1 MGCFSPNNSF
11 LFPFYPPLHFPF
23 CTSFPL
29 SSLLLLLGVS
39 VLITSPDVH
48 DQWRITSVLSTRV
61 DPFNY
66 KHQKAD
72 ALAHIHNCR
81 RPYSIQKGE
90 MGSLTAAAGST
101 GRRSSS
107 RRGSRSSEYQQ
118 QQLNQTA
125 NHNNRDNNCQI
136 SASSGSVSPYVSVAV
151 RVLESGSS
159 SIFGFRDACS
169 WCREIWHWIE
179 ATVERHCPPRWTPW
193 ILAGGSLMVGCFL
206 AISWILMD
214 VVWIYSQLC
223 SLTVPFFAL
232 MSGYLL
238 LALGFRHS
246 WTPTG
251 IYLTFCGSIIGET
264 VGFFLSSALD
274 AQVLLR
280 SSIHLRTNGDQTRFI
295 PLFFF
300 ILFALVYKCIGS
312 TNNLNL

>member
-1 MGCFSPNNSF
+1 
-11 LFPFYPPLHFPF
+11 
-23 CTSFPL
+23 
-29 SSLLLLLGVS
+29 
-39 VLITSPDVH
+39 
-48 DQWRITSVLSTRV
+48 
-61 DPFNY
+61 
-66 KHQKAD
+66 
-72 ALAHIHNCR
+72 
-81 RPYSIQKGE
+81 
-90 MGSLTAAAGST
+90 MGSLTAAAGA

-118 QQLNQTA
+118 QQQLNQTP
-125 NHNNRDNNCQI
+125 NHNNRDNNCREI
-136 SASSGSVSPYVSVAV
+136 SASGGSVSPYVSVAV

-159 SIFGFRDACS
+159 RIFGFRDACS

-179 ATVERHCPPRWTPW
+179 AAVERRCPPRWTPW
-193 ILAGGSLMVGCFL
+193 ILAGGSVMAGSLL
-206 AISWILMD
+206 AILWVIMD

-274 AQVLLR
+274 AQVLHFSGR
-280 SSIHLRTNGDQTRFI
+280 DKTRF
-295 PLFFF
+295 PSF
-300 ILFALVYKCIGS
+300 ISSFALGYKMHRAHE
-312 TNNLNL
+312 